1 MNIESLIT
9 DGCTTDRV
17 ACEMTADIL
26 FKSDLVWHCEVRLC
40 GHNNHCLLYTSPSP
54 RDTG

>member
-17 ACEMTADIL
+17 ACEMTAD
-26 FKSDLVWHCEVRLC
+26 
-40 GHNNHCLLYTSPSP
+40 TSSNLIWFGTA
-54 RDTG
+54 R